1 MRRTTTRAFYCLFP
15 AILAVALAGCVDPR
29 GTRSV
34 VQAGPTTLQAV
45 QVSVFTPRCAVS
57 GCHVSGAPFGLD
69 LSSGLTAGNTIG
81 VMSSELPGFARVTP
95 FDATNSYL
103 YMKVSGDPR
112 LLGDPMPAPPNPLLT
127 SQQLQLVEDW
137 INAGAIE

>member
-1 MRRTTTRAFYCLFP
+1 MERRNTKLLCLLSATVFG
-15 AILAVALAGCVDPR
+15 AALAGCVDTR
-29 GTRSV
+29 GTQSV

-57 GCHVSGAPFGLD
+57 GCHVDGAPFGLD
-69 LSSGLTAGNTIG
+69 LRTGATAGNTIM
-81 VMSSELPGFARVTP
+81 VPSAEMPTLNRVTP

-112 LLGDPMPAPPNPLLT
+112 ILGDPMPAFGAPL
-127 SQQLQLVEDW
+127 SPQEVQLIADW
-137 INAGAIE
+137 INAGALE